1 MTVYVGLYPMERS
14 PQRQYIRL
22 TTNIRVGRS
31 DDVHHWEDLK
41 EYRSELISGILLI
54 DISNVVRTTGFW
66 NNFPFVRLFG
76 VR

>member
-22 TTNIRVGRS
+22 TTNIRVGRN

-41 EYRSELISGILLI
+41 EYRSELISGILLKHRYI
-54 DISNVVRTTGFW
+54 KCSAYDGF
-66 NNFPFVRLFG
+66 LK
-76 VR
+76 